1 MPSSDKE
8 YAVERVVDYRK
19 NNKGIDEYLI
29 KWVGYP
35 SWRNTW
41 EPASHLNKLALKEAL
56 ELKEKREAELRDKE
70 LFRQPER
77 SHRGECPLCFLPMP
91 LAPQKNGFRTCCS
104 NLICDGCDYANDM
117 SNGGGRCPFCRE
129 PVAED
134 EEECNK
140 RLMKRVKAN
149 DPVALSKM
157 GTERLG
163 VEDYD
168 SAFEYLTKAA
178 ELGDLKAH
186 SLLGRMY
193 MNGEGVEEDEEKAVY
208 HLEKAAIGGNPF
220 ARFNLACIEERNGNA
235 DRAAKHFIIA
245 ANLGDEDSMKAL
257 REFYSDGNITKE
269 DFDATLRKH
278 QSAID
283 EMKSPERDEAYA
295 YFYTDS

>member
-1 MPSSDKE
+1 
-8 YAVERVVDYRK
+8 
-19 NNKGIDEYLI
+19 
-29 KWVGYP
+29 
-35 SWRNTW
+35 
-41 EPASHLNKLALKEAL
+41 
-56 ELKEKREAELRDKE
+56 
-70 LFRQPER
+70 
-77 SHRGECPLCFLPMP
+77 
-91 LAPQKNGFRTCCS
+91 
-104 NLICDGCDYANDM
+104 
-117 SNGGGRCPFCRE
+117 
-129 PVAED
+129 
-134 EEECNK
+134 
-140 RLMKRVKAN
+140 
-149 DPVALSKM
+149 
-157 GTERLG
+157 
-163 VEDYD
+163 
-168 SAFEYLTKAA
+168 
-178 ELGDLKAH
+178 
-186 SLLGRMY
+186 